1 MEGARWWFAYL
12 FMLAGWPFST
22 TTGFISDDFF
32 IAASAVKLIN
42 GRFLMSGLTASL
54 LQYVGFGIEA
64 IGNRVHTTA
73 TRPIVEQ
80 SKTTME
86 RLSGL

>member
-1 MEGARWWFAYL
+1 
-12 FMLAGWPFST
+12 MLAGGWPFST
-22 TTGFISDDFF
+22 TNGFLSDDFL
-32 IAASAVKLIN
+32 IAASAVKSTN

-64 IGNRVHTTA
+64 IGIHVHTT
-73 TRPIVEQ
+73 TTLPMVER